1 MQDIKRPHR
10 RHDYTAERISAT
22 GHVASSESVKLHGLA
37 TKLAPKKALL
47 SLVILAAIAA
57 VAALASG
64 GHSKTPTAPVAPKP
78 STQQTQSTQ
87 LKVPA
92 QVQTTPTPA
101 PAAAAKPNNSATIY
115 PTDLPAGFRI
125 NNDLQNLGQGV
136 TSYSISDGANKYT
149 VLQQPIPANFSQ
161 SAFAKGV
168 TDAEE
173 LNVPLGTVVIGVSS
187 SELLASIQTS
197 DGRWILIEAD
207 GASLRPQLEVI
218 VKSL

>member
-92 QVQTTPTPA
+92 QAQTSPA
-101 PAAAAKPNNSATIY
+101 PAATAKPNNSATIY
-115 PTDLPAGFRI
+115 PAGLPAGYRV